1 MIRPGLEVEV
11 VDSASLTVL
20 ILVMN
25 EQLLLYVDL
34 IRHFICRE
42 DMNLAIHSGL
52 FLLRPITSTLVL
64 NVESISLNKYCQLA
78 KKT

>member
-20 ILVMN
+20 VLVMN
-25 EQLLLYVDL
+25 EQLLLDVDL
-34 IRHFICRE
+34 VRHFICRE
-42 DMNLAIHSGL
+42 DMNLAIHSRL

-64 NVESISLNKYCQLA
+64 NVESI
-78 KKT
+78 